1 MSMSLFRKSE
11 KQVAEAAALQAEIER
26 LKALDVDSLAVVL
39 LPGLRP
45 DGPGTSMRVQQLCC
59 YLVRDFPGAGQQK
72 PLVLSA
78 YVNDALKKLE
88 KAELVSPLYLQRSP
102 VWRLTPLGGRTLTEG
117 TIKEQL
123 RKVS

>member
-1 MSMSLFRKSE
+1 MSPLFRKNE
-11 KQVAEAAALQAEIER
+11 NKAAEAAALQAEIER
-26 LKALDVDSLAVVL
+26 LKALDVEALAVEL

-45 DGPGTSMRVQQLCC
+45 DGPATSMRVQQLCS
-59 YLVRDFPGAGQQK
+59 YLVRDVPGAGQQK

-78 YVNDALKKLE
+78 HVNDALEKLE
-88 KAELVSPLYLQRSP
+88 KSELVSRLYLQRSP